1 MKIPFRSVSLKGTIL
16 AAVLMALGLQAF
28 PPAPH
33 HLLYG
38 SVRDEMGEPLVNEG
52 SEIFL
57 ETATGIVL
65 PGVIAPGTEPGVNYE
80 IRVPMDSGVTADA
93 YKPTALSPTVPFR
106 IKVKIGS
113 TVYLPLQMRANYA
126 NLGKPALSTRLDLTL
141 GEDLDGDGL
150 PDAWERALLA
160 LSGAGG
166 TIESLKP
173 GDDFDGDGLSNL
185 QEYIAGTYA
194 FDPQDGFRLQ
204 IISGTNAVP
213 RLKFLAITSR
223 SYSLLASTNLQ
234 TWTPMTFKLSGSA
247 GSAPVQSYSAQD
259 VRPVEIEPQL
269 PAGIPASKFFFKA
282 QVQ

>member
-1 MKIPFRSVSLKGTIL
+1 MMKIPFRLRPLRGAIL
-16 AAVLMALGLQAF
+16 GAGLLVLGAHAF

-33 HLLYG
+33 HLIYG

-57 ETATGIVL
+57 ETSAGIVL

-80 IRVPMDSGVTADA
+80 IKVPMDSGITSDA
-93 YKPTALSPTVPFR
+93 YKPTALAPTVAFR
-106 IKVKIGS
+106 IKVKIGNV
-113 TVYLPLQMRANYA
+113 VYLPLQMRGNYA
-126 NLGKPALSTRLDLTL
+126 NLGKSALSTRLDLTL

-150 PDAWERALLA
+150 SDAWERALLA

-166 TIESLKP
+166 GINDLKP

-194 FDPQDGFRLQ
+194 FDPQDGFRLE
-204 IISGTNAVP
+204 IVSGTNAVP
-213 RLKFLAITSR
+213 KLKFLAITSR
-223 SYSLLASTNLQ
+223 SYSLMASTNLQ
-234 TWTPMTFKLSGSA
+234 TWISLPFKLSGS
-247 GSAPVQSYSAQD
+247 GSAAIQSYSAQD
-259 VRPVEIEPQL
+259 VRRVEIEPQL
-269 PAGIPASKFFFKA
+269 PPGVPASKFFFKA